1 MKRIASWLGAKLS
14 RSNSV
19 NRSNAPGS
27 PEESKPDKNDLVLPK
42 DMQDLLDDATMP
54 GISADGHSV
63 TLPDLNLDDERSP
76 DTDTSTG
83 FNPYD
88 TAKLHKK

>member
-27 PEESKPDKNDLVLPK
+27 PEESTPVKSDLVLPK

>member
-1 MKRIASWLGAKLS
+1 
-14 RSNSV
+14 
-19 NRSNAPGS
+19 
-27 PEESKPDKNDLVLPK
+27 
-42 DMQDLLDDATMP
+42 MQDLVDDATMP
-54 GISADGHSV
+54 GISADEHSV
-63 TLPDLNLDDERSP
+63 TLADLNVDDKRSP

>member
-1 MKRIASWLGAKLS
+1 MKRIASWLRAKLS

-27 PEESKPDKNDLVLPK
+27 PEESKRDKSDLVLPK
-42 DMQDLLDDATMP
+42 DMQDLVDDATMP
-54 GISADGHSV
+54 CIKSDEHSV
-63 TLPDLNLDDERSP
+63 TVPGLNIDDERSP